1 MVVQSSVL
9 ANRTVRTS
17 AWGRSSAQGFGG
29 GGQAVNPQWMQ
40 GASVQGCD
48 LARGASVQGCDLA
61 HVSEPKQ
68 DEKGV

>member
-17 AWGRSSAQGFGG
+17 AWGRSSVQGCV
-29 GGQAVNPQWMQ
+29 GGQAVNPQWM
-40 GASVQGCD
+40 
-48 LARGASVQGCDLA
+48 RGASVQGCDLA

-68 DEKGV
+68 DEEGV